1 MKNVLM
7 LKDHLE
13 HICRQRNLSFL
24 VFVRTKEPEYCEGPR
39 SGSVSECG
47 KSCYKSGSS
56 RVVLGMTEGIEA
68 SGWMIQGDGV
78 NFTIGHLD
86 YL

>member
-1 MKNVLM
+1 MKNVSM
-7 LKDHLE
+7 LNNHLK
-13 HICRQRNLSFL
+13 HLCRQRNLGFL
-24 VFVRTKEPEYCEGPR
+24 VFVRTKETAYCEGR
-39 SGSVSECG
+39 QSGSVSACG
-47 KSCYKSGSS
+47 KSCYQSGSS

-68 SGWMIQGDGV
+68 ASWMIQGNGV